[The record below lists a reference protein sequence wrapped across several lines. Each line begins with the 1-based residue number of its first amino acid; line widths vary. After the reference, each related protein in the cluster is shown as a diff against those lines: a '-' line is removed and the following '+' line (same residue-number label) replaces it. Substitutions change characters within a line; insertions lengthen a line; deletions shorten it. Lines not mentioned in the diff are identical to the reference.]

1 MLFSTFIYSSINMQ
15 GIILH
20 NILIH
25 AFTIIVT
32 SSNTPI
38 FFHGNIF
45 MCVQKGNCCIMLK
58 CFLVLSCPFPLFK
71 KKRKEN
77 EKEARTAKQHLK

>member
-1 MLFSTFIYSSINMQ
+1 MLFSTFIYLSINMQ

-45 MCVQKGNCCIMLK
+45 MCVQKVNCCIMLK
-58 CFLVLSCPFPLFK
+58 CFLVLSCPFPLFQ